1 MFESLYDAAPWLRLA
16 GTCRVRNPLLK
27 YRGWKVSAGVV
38 KLTDVKSVVIECYNR
53 YHKMSKDA
61 MKLENLST
69 HLQLYSSLHL
79 FYVCWHVYDM
89 VMSP

>member
-1 MFESLYDAAPWLRLA
+1 MFESLYDAAPWLWLA

-27 YRGWKVSAGVV
+27 YCGWKVSAGVV

-61 MKLENLST
+61 MKLENLSNAVFNFLMSW
-69 HLQLYSSLHL
+69 HDLYV
-79 FYVCWHVYDM
+79 YVA
-89 VMSP
+89 SNKSNS